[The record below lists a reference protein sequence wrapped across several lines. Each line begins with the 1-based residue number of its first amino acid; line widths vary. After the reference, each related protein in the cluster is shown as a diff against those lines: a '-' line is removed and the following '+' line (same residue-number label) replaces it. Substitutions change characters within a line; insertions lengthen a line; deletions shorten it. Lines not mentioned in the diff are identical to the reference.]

1 MARNRNRIKR
11 SCGSVIFDVMVV
23 AVVTL
28 ITVICFY
35 PMLYVLMASFS
46 DPVLLMNNRVPLLL
60 PLGCS
65 LDGYTIVF
73 HNPNIW
79 LGYRN
84 TLFYVSFGTALNMLM
99 TVLGAYALS
108 RPHFTGKKAVTFFI
122 VFTMYFNGGLIPNY
136 MLLRSLKMLNTIWAI
151 VIPGAIGTWNMLIL
165 RTAFKGIPASLEE
178 AAVIDGANDFQV
190 IRHVLLPV
198 SKASIAVIFLFYA
211 VGHWDA
217 WFNSMV
223 YLPRAREFYPLQ
235 MFLRETLIS
244 NNTLEGATEV
254 DFSAE
259 LVKYC
264 TIIVSTLPIL
274 CLYPFLQRYFVKGV
288 MLGSIK
294 G

>member
-60 PLGCS
+60 PLGWS

-211 VGHWDA
+211 VGHWNA

-223 YLPRAREFYPLQ
+223 YLPRARELYPLQ